1 MWFSLFAKKRRTASV
16 PSRRPSFRPRLEAL
30 EDRCTPST
38 VGFSTA
44 LPASMR
50 LAVDAPGTP
59 ATTYGA
65 GKHSSSGVY
74 KFGPTGQ
81 LLASNPRCPGAGGGI
96 AVDSAGDVYLNKLGV
111 ITELDPTLQHTLFSL
126 TLPGAAMSDFGGPD
140 PGASAN
146 GTIAVAG
153 GKIYAV
159 GAAGAGLPTT
169 ANAFQSAFPGAA
181 AGVFASAYVAVIDPS
196 SPAPYHLTYCSYL
209 GGATPVSTEPANVF
223 RGESASGVAVDAAGN
238 VYLTGTT
245 DAADFPTTAGAFQTV
260 NRAGAHPANS
270 YHVAWTTYVAKVDPT
285 QSGAASL
292 AYSTFLGGS
301 GYDGYVTI
309 VGAICQ
315 PVEQPGHRCE
325 RGRERLCDRRH
336 HLGRLPRHRRGVPDH
351 LHPGPNVWAERE
363 LQGGHAYVTEL
374 STDGGHLVFSTLLGG
389 SGWDWGEG
397 ITVDAAG
404 NVWVTGAT
412 RSSDFPVT
420 AGAIQGHKT
429 SGYDGNSS
437 LPIANAFVVELD
449 PTGTTEK
456 YGTFWG
462 GTADDFGMGIG
473 LDGSGDVIVAG
484 QLSGSGT
491 YPTTAKAYQKSGS
504 GFLPEFHP

>member
-1 MWFSLFAKKRRTASV
+1 M
-16 PSRRPSFRPRLEAL
+16 EAL
-30 EDRCTPST
+30 EDRSLLSA

-44 LPASMR
+44 LPYTASAT
-50 LAVDAPGTP
+50 AVDP
-59 ATTYGA
+59 AGNVAVSTA
-65 GKHSSSGVY
+65 SAVY
-74 KFGPTGQ
+74 RFSPSGQ
-81 LLASNPRCPGAGGGI
+81 LLASKASVPGEGGGI
-96 AVDSAGDVYLNKLGV
+96 AVDAAGDVYLNRQGV

-126 TLPGAAMSDFGGPD
+126 TLPGAAMSDFGGFN
-140 PGASAN
+140 PGVSAN

-260 NRAGAHPANS
+260 NRAGTHPTNS

-309 VGAICQ
+309 VGAISSQ
-315 PVEQPGHRCE
+315 SSSPAIAVNAAGNAYVTGATTSADFPVTVGAFQTTYTPVPTY
-325 RGRERLCDRRH
+325 GR
-336 HLGRLPRHRRGVPDH
+336 
-351 LHPGPNVWAERE
+351 NASS
-363 LQGGHAYVTEL
+363 QGGHAYVTEL

-449 PTGTTEK
+449 PTGSTEK

-462 GTADDFGMGIG
+462 GTGDDFGMGIG
-473 LDGSGDVIVAG
+473 LDGSGDVIAAG
-484 QLSGSGT
+484 LLTGT
-491 YPTTAKAYQKSGS
+491 GKYPTTAKAYQKSGG
-504 GFLPEFHP
+504 GFLLKFHP